1 MNWMLTSSV
10 RLSVEDYFI
19 NWFIEDYFMGS
30 CHQLAFGRPML
41 IEDYFIQQMFI
52 VIDASIL
59 GKLTSQINIRW
70 VHQFNGA

>member
-1 MNWMLTSSV
+1 MSEWQWI
-10 RLSVEDYFI
+10 EDYFI
-19 NWFIEDYFMGS
+19 NWLIEDYFMGS
-30 CHQLAFGRPML
+30 CHQLEFGRPML

-59 GKLTSQINIRW
+59 GKLTSQITIRW